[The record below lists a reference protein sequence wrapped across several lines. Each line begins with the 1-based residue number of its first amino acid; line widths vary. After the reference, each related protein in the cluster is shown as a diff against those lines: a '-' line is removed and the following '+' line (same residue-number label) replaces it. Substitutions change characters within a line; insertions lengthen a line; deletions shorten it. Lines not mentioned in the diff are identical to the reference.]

1 MNNEKRNT
9 RKEESM
15 NKAENNSNIYLLP
28 DVEYL
33 VIETDEDN
41 PVTIAIIDNSNQ
53 PVKLSDGYRLRAKF
67 KER

>member
-1 MNNEKRNT
+1 
-9 RKEESM
+9 M

>member
-1 MNNEKRNT
+1 
-9 RKEESM
+9 M

-67 KER
+67 KERWKERSIYE